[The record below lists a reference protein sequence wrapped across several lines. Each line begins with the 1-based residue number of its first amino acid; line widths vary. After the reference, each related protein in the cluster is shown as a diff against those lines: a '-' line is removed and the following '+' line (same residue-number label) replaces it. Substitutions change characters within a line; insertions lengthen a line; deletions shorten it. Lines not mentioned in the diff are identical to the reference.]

1 MSGQVFKVEVEDSL
15 GNDSS
20 HEVLALSVAEA
31 RRIARNLHSLAF
43 SLDNHRPYPEIWTFV
58 QGYDI

>member
-1 MSGQVFKVEVEDSL
+1 MSGHVFKVEVEDSL

-31 RRIARNLHSLAF
+31 RRIARNLHNLQF
-43 SLDNHRPYPEIWTFV
+43 KLENHKPYPEVWTFV
-58 QGYDI
+58 QGFDI